1 VLADGLSTTALV
13 DLESVPWCFCPVI
26 STAPVLLVVE
36 IHPFRK
42 SINWLKKALSFPVT
56 NGAA

>member
-1 VLADGLSTTALV
+1 
-13 DLESVPWCFCPVI
+13 VI

-56 NGAA
+56 KGAA